1 MSLDRRDFLKLAGVQ
16 AGALLALPHTQ
27 AEAESAAPAILSNA
41 PEVVVIGAGA
51 FGGWTAFNLRRMGA
65 SVTLVDM
72 YGPGNSRATSGDET
86 RGIRSSYGAN
96 ETWVLMAKEAIKRW
110 KQWDEEF
117 AKPLKQEMFFTTG
130 DIILRASED
139 GMIRNSRTTW
149 DKHGFKSETL
159 NQAELRYRFPQIN
172 VETFTVGLLEP
183 DAGVARARRSTQVIA
198 EQFQKLGGR
207 ITIGRAS
214 LGKNSGRTL
223 DNIAL
228 EPGTAVTG
236 AVFVF
241 ACGPWL
247 PKVFPDVMGP
257 RMRTPMGTVQYFGT
271 PPGDLRFTHPH
282 MPSWNVPGVTGW
294 GPLPIDSRGFRV
306 RGGGGGGG
314 RQSFD
319 NDPDLST
326 RWYDARESGRSVL
339 QQYFPDLARQ
349 PLLETRACHYEGGN
363 GGNFLVDKHPDFDN
377 VWIAGCGNSEG
388 FKMGPV
394 LGEYIAKRVL
404 AKPTDPKLDTAFK
417 LTTQVYAAPP
427 SFNEVMRARRAGR
440 GEP

>member
-1 MSLDRRDFLKLAGVQ
+1 MTIDRRDFLKLAGIQ
-16 AGALLALPHTQ
+16 AGLIALPHSQ
-27 AEAESAAPAILSNA
+27 AEAEAPAIITNA
-41 PEVVVIGAGA
+41 ANVVVIGAGA
-51 FGGWTAFNLRRMGA
+51 FGGWSAFYLRRLGA
-65 SVTLVDM
+65 SVALVDA

-96 ETWVLMAKEAIKRW
+96 ETWVLMAKEALKRW

-139 GMIRNSRTTW
+139 GMIRNARATW

-159 NQAELRYRFPQIN
+159 TQAEVRYRFPQIRVDSIN
-172 VETFTVGLLEP
+172 VGLFEP
-183 DAGVARARRSTQVIA
+183 DAGVARARRSTQVVA
-198 EQFQKLGGR
+198 EQFQKMGGR

-214 LGKNSGRTL
+214 LGKRDGRRL
-223 DNIAL
+223 EEIAL
-228 EPGTAVTG
+228 EPGSPMKG
-236 AVFVF
+236 DVFVF

-257 RMRTPMGTVQYFGT
+257 RMRTPIGTVQYFGT
-271 PPGDLRFTHPH
+271 PPGDLRFTYPNC
-282 MPSWNVPGVTGW
+282 PSWNVPGVTGW

-314 RQSFD
+314 IRQAFD
-319 NDPDLST
+319 TDPDLSS
-326 RWYDARESGRSVL
+326 RWYDARESGRSTL

-349 PLLETRACHYEGGN
+349 PLLETRACHYETGN

-377 VWIAGCGNSEG
+377 VWITGCGNSEG

-404 AKPTDPKLDTAFK
+404 GKPTDAKLDTQFK
-417 LTTQVYAAPP
+417 LSTQPLTAPP
-427 SFNEVMRARRAGR
+427 SLNDVMRASRMGR
-440 GEP
+440 GEER